1 MRYWIFF
8 VVSVLGM
15 CVLSSCADRKG
26 PVPIELKSS
35 VLVIRQYAGSFS
47 GISLSEAR
55 SRLAGGKLS
64 EGEWSGEGFGG
75 KELVATFAHHEVRVL
90 FLDGKAITT
99 SIQVLS
105 E

>member
-15 CVLSSCADRKG
+15 CVLSSCAHRNG
-26 PVPIELKSS
+26 PAELKSS
-35 VLVIRQYAGSFS
+35 LLVVRQYADSFS
-47 GISLSEAR
+47 GLSLSEAR
-55 SRLAGGKLS
+55 TRLAGGKLS